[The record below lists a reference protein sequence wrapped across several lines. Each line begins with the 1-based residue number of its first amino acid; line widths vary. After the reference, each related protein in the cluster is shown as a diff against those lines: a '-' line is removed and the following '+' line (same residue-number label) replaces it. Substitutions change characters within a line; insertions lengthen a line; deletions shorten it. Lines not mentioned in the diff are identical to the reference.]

1 MKTDKSEPALKTRVL
16 HFIQEQR
23 LVSKSETLL
32 VAVSGGPDSVC
43 LLHILLQLKDKLGI
57 ELHVAHLNHQLRG
70 ADSEA
75 DARYVAELARRMGI
89 PVTVEQRDVSSFQVE
104 HRLSPEEAA
113 REVRYA
119 YLAEVARDIGAGRVA
134 VGHTLDDHIETILM
148 HIVRGSGTRGLRGL
162 QPCTEQQFQQNSLA
176 VIRPLLSARR
186 AETADYCRHHR
197 LEPRLDASNLSLS
210 HLRNRIRLELI
221 PQLLSYNPEV
231 AEALLRLGQIAHDDL
246 DFISEEG
253 KKQWEKVAQEQ
264 EGAIALEKEPFL
276 KLPLAIKRHL
286 LRMAIEKLIGN
297 LKDIETRHIEQLLGA
312 LNKPAGKKISL
323 PEGLRFIIEY
333 DRFLLSMDP
342 LALSPF
348 PTLKGEHPVKIP
360 GETRLPG
367 WQIQAD
373 IVTQGK
379 VVREDD
385 GFTAFFDR
393 DKTGDRLTVRPRRR
407 GDRFQPLGMTQMKK
421 VGEFMID
428 ARIPQA
434 WRDRIP
440 LVCSPTQ
447 VVWIAGW
454 RIDERVKVSEATQE
468 VLRLRMS
475 RDNT

>member
-16 HFIQEQR
+16 RFIQEQC
-23 LVSKSETLL
+23 LVSRGETLL

-70 ADSEA
+70 VDSEA
-75 DARYVAELARRMGI
+75 DARYVAKLARRLGI
-89 PVTVEQRDVSSFQVE
+89 PATIEQRDVGAYQIE

-113 REVRYA
+113 REVRYT
-119 YLAEVARDIGAGRVA
+119 YLAEVARGIGASRVA

-162 QPCTEQQFQQNSLA
+162 HPCTEQQFQGNRLT
-176 VIRPLLSARR
+176 VVRPLLPVKR
-186 AETADYCRHHR
+186 AETTSYCHHHQ
-197 LEPRLDASNLSLS
+197 LKPRIDASNLSLS
-210 HLRNRIRLELI
+210 HLRNRIRLELL
-221 PQLLSYNPEV
+221 PLMQSYNAEIS
-231 AEALLRLGQIAHDDL
+231 EALLRLAQIAHDDL

-253 KKQWEKVAQEQ
+253 QKQWVQVAQEH
-264 EGAIALEKEPFL
+264 EETIVLEKEPFL

-286 LRMAIEKLIGN
+286 LRIAIEKLIGN
-297 LKDIETRHIEQLLGA
+297 LKDIETRHIEQLIGA
-312 LNKPAGKKISL
+312 LNKPAGRKISL
-323 PEGLRFIIEY
+323 PEGLSLIIEY

-342 LALSPF
+342 SALSPF
-348 PTLKGEHPVKIP
+348 PILEGEHSVKIP
-360 GETRLPG
+360 GETKLPG

-373 IVTQGK
+373 IVTREHIA
-379 VVREDD
+379 REDD
-385 GFTAFFDR
+385 DFTAFLDR
-393 DKTGDRLTVRPRRR
+393 DKTGDRLTVRPRKR
-407 GDRFQPLGMTQMKK
+407 GDRFQPLGMAQQKK
-421 VGEFMID
+421 LGEFMID

-440 LVCSPTQ
+440 IVCSPSQ

-454 RIDERVKVSEATQE
+454 RIDDRMKVSEPTQE
-468 VLRLRMS
+468 VLRLKMS